1 MENERETGSRF
12 HTFYSNS
19 FEVLEKIFFQMAER
33 DRKRLAK
40 GQSGSAFPGL
50 FTPITVIVPS
60 RAVGNRLSRG
70 YASGS
75 GEGISAGFNFV
86 LPGEWLTPFLGAQ
99 VGSLAQTPELEWLIW
114 NRLLEDDFLKDPR
127 SENVRHYLT
136 DPITGNA
143 RGEDD
148 TARMEL
154 AVRVSAAFAKYATYR
169 FDWVYRWMTGEGI
182 EHHRVPNLRE
192 ERERVVFQEHPENA
206 GWEEGL
212 WRWLAEERGTE
223 DRRWHGAGQL
233 LRLAHRLAAPTLVS
247 DDTAPLHIFGL
258 SALPPLMLPFLY
270 QQSYHRSV
278 SLYLMNPSP
287 EYWFDATGAEES
299 GCPWLRRNAGQTR
312 AIVDRLWKFTQ
323 ASSAPVVE
331 DDVGSPKETEPE
343 THAMPFNPA
352 TPIQDAELLSSPEP
366 PFIEA
371 DLARI
376 SGRPIDQR
384 GTMLDRVHEAVL
396 RNNTAFLEDLD
407 PEELA
412 EWTRPEVGMPSV
424 RIASAPTL
432 AREVEAAADWIY
444 ALKAEHPELTSSDFL
459 IATPD
464 LQTAAPVF
472 DAVFSSLPKPIAYG
486 IVGRSLFDSSGAA
499 QAYIALGNF
508 LCGTADINAFSSL
521 ISLPAIAENWG
532 FGVEDLGTIRS
543 WLDDAGFRLGISE
556 THIRNL
562 SKLPGNR
569 YIDDGTGCE
578 GTLMRALERLT
589 LAAMAGDEESEQDA
603 WLDVRPKSGGG
614 FSTRVTSRPELFQ
627 ALVRFADGL
636 DAAERLIFELEDQGT
651 DDWKPVLQMLLDQFF
666 PKGKSWWAAP
676 DLESLRTIV
685 VREAETARD
694 AALRS
699 GRAQPIRIPFPVMW
713 SSVTRRFKSGSVPAR
728 PTGAIA
734 ISSMDALRGIPFKA
748 ICVVGLDAA
757 SGFPGTVQLDEFDL
771 MGLPGLKRRGDRDS
785 RRDNR
790 NIFFDLIMSARSWFS
805 VFYAEGPEK
814 ERPLPPSEVVTD
826 FRGFLADLEA
836 SRALAT
842 GTAARNTWDAEVP
855 LARYSRRNFTKDA
868 EAKHLLG
875 SSVDAFDAIREGGGN
890 AASVSFVG
898 TGAALPGYLDLR
910 LPVSDLGDFLSAP
923 ENFAMKL
930 VGLRRDDDSGTTA
943 AALGFPNDG
952 LSMWAMRKDVSD
964 AVARGETLEN
974 FVAVRE
980 LDPAYGTKAVR
991 KTTLPLVS
999 GQHYRAARLVSD
1011 LAAGETVTLRP
1022 YEMRIDDPRAPS
1034 PHWTVEFPEERLYKT
1049 PSGRWAAIESFLSDG
1064 EKVKALLRAAV
1075 RGVRVPDTLTVLL
1088 DIKKLSGLNDSK
1100 FPSAV
1105 AILKG
1110 AGLLEKG
1117 SEPGGVPDGV
1127 TLLYPGT
1134 AEQAELVIRT
1144 CVMFF
1149 DIMKT
1154 TAMIPAGSEFESS
1167 PFFRGEEGARDKKTS
1182 SDLRKKLI
1190 KEMES
1195 YLRTGSDSR
1204 EDGAAFN
1211 AAGKALALELL
1222 ARAER
1227 LEGKPATDLSEDSPD
1242 ESPYLPFTT
1251 DYIE

>member
-206 GWEEGL
+206 GWEEGI
-212 WRWLAEERGTE
+212 WRWLAEDAGADR
-223 DRRWHGAGQL
+223 RRWHGAGQL
-233 LRLAHRLAAPTLVS
+233 LSLADRLARPPLVS

-270 QQSYHRSV
+270 QQSFHRSV
-278 SLYLMNPSP
+278 SLYLINPSP
-287 EYWFDATGAEES
+287 EYWFDASGAEES
-299 GCPWLRRNAGQTR
+299 GCPWLRRNAGQSR

-323 ASSAPVVE
+323 AASAPVVE

-343 THAMPFNPA
+343 TRAMPFNPA

-366 PFIEA
+366 PFIKA
-371 DLARI
+371 NLARI

-407 PEELA
+407 PEELEA
-412 EWTRPEVGMPSV
+412 WTRPEIGMPSV
-424 RIASAPTL
+424 RIAAAPTL
-432 AREVEAAADWIY
+432 AREAEAAADWIY
-444 ALKAEHPELTSSDFL
+444 ALKAEHPELTASDFL
-459 IATPD
+459 IVTPD
-464 LQTAAPVF
+464 LQAAAPVF

-556 THIRNL
+556 THIANL
-562 SKLPGNR
+562 SAMPGNR

-614 FSTRVTSRPELFQ
+614 FSTRVTSRTELFQ
-627 ALVRFADGL
+627 ALVRFTDGL

-676 DLESLRTIV
+676 DLENLRAIV
-685 VREAETARD
+685 TREAETARD
-694 AALRS
+694 AAVRS

-713 SSVTRRFKSGSVPAR
+713 SAVTRRFKSGSVPAR

-826 FRGFLADLEA
+826 FRGFLTDLEA

-842 GTAARNTWDAEVP
+842 GTAARNTWDTEVP
-855 LARYSRRNFTKDA
+855 LARYSCRNFTA
-868 EAKHLLG
+868 EAAANHLLG
-875 SSVDAFDAIREGGGN
+875 SSVDAFEAIREGGGN
-890 AASVSFVG
+890 GEEKTFLGA
-898 TGAALPGYLDLR
+898 GAALPGYSDFR
-910 LPVSDLGDFLSAP
+910 LPAADLAAFLTDP
-923 ENFAMKL
+923 EKFATKL
-930 VGLRRDDDSGTTA
+930 VGLTRDESGEVSS
-943 AALGFPNDG
+943 AALGFPDDT
-952 LSMWAMRKDVSD
+952 LSQWQMRHDVID
-964 AVARGETLEN
+964 AAARGETLEN
-974 FVAVRE
+974 FVSVRM

-991 KTTLPLVS
+991 KAALPLVS
-999 GQHYRAARLVSD
+999 ERHFRAARLVSD
-1011 LAAGETVTLRP
+1011 LTAGEAMTLGS
-1022 YEMRIDDPRAPS
+1022 YEMLIDGPSAPT
-1034 PHWTVEFPEERLYKT
+1034 PHWTVEFPSETLYRT
-1049 PSGRWAAIESFLSDG
+1049 PGGRFASIESFISNG
-1064 EKVKALLRAAV
+1064 EKAGALLRAAA
-1075 RGVRVPDTLTVLL
+1075 RGVRHPDTVTVLL
-1088 DIKKLSGLNDSK
+1088 DIKTLSGLDDTE
-1100 FPSAV
+1100 FPSSASV
-1105 AILKG
+1105 LKA
-1110 AGLLEKG
+1110 AGLLEKDA
-1117 SEPGGVPDGV
+1117 EPGGMPKGV

-1134 AEQAELVIRT
+1134 EDQAELILRT
-1144 CVMFF
+1144 GVMFF
-1149 DIMKT
+1149 SIMKL
-1154 TAMIPAGSEFESS
+1154 TAMIPGSARGTS
-1167 PFFRGEEGARDKKTS
+1167 PFFRGEEGAREKKTS
-1182 SDLRKKLI
+1182 SGLREKLLV
-1190 KEMES
+1190 EMES
-1195 YLRTGSDSR
+1195 YLRTRSESR
-1204 EDGAAFN
+1204 GDGAAFT
-1211 AAGKALALELL
+1211 AAGKALELELQ
-1222 ARAER
+1222 ARAAR
-1227 LEGKPATDLSEDSPD
+1227 LKGNPDTDLIEDRPDAPLATDIL
-1242 ESPYLPFTT
+1242 L
-1251 DYIE
+1251 